1 MNDLAEYTVGFAR
14 RNCSVM
20 ALYHLSDIGQFIF
33 YIFEHCA
40 AVLYIMC
47 IKSSLTTSLAILLDS
62 MFNCLIVI

>member
-1 MNDLAEYTVGFAR
+1 MNALAEYTVGFAR

-40 AVLYIMC
+40 GCFVYYMYEIITDNISC
-47 IKSSLTTSLAILLDS
+47 YPTW
-62 MFNCLIVI
+62 